1 MSTRGK
7 YLRIRTVG
15 KITHC
20 QVTQLHQGFSNR
32 LSSLHRPTAAL
43 GYFLDRGHYSF
54 SGFQSFTACGLT
66 LAKQPALHISPS
78 RVLCFCPRYHLLS
91 CPGRVGCPQP
101 ASRFAVTFSEINKF
115 NPVSSLKT
123 SKGQSWMW
131 SVPDVG
137 SGPVL
142 SPFI

>member
-1 MSTRGK
+1 MSIRDK
-7 YLRIRTVG
+7 YLGIRTVG

-20 QVTQLHQGFSNR
+20 KVTQLHKGLSNR
-32 LSSLHRPTAAL
+32 LSSLHHPTAAL
-43 GYFLDRGHYSF
+43 GYFLDRDHYSF

-66 LAKQPALHISPS
+66 LASQLFTSPHPVSFASALTTICS
-78 RVLCFCPRYHLLS
+78 
-91 CPGRVGCPQP
+91 PGRVGCPQP
-101 ASRFAVTFSEINKF
+101 ASRFAVTLSEINKF

-123 SKGQSWMW
+123 SKGQSWTW

-137 SGPVL
+137 SGPAL